1 MIKTR
6 KSAHQN
12 QQKKKIVLYTYCPD
26 EPVKPISQ
34 TVDKNYEILKILPW
48 KIRNP
53 TKLTVTNSEFG
64 QGRYDR
70 NKLKCSEF
78 DILHKLRLS

>member
-1 MIKTR
+1 MIETR
-6 KSAHQN
+6 RSAHQN
-12 QQKKKIVLYTYCPD
+12 HPKKTVLYTYCPD

-34 TVDKNYEILKILPW
+34 TVDKNYEILSNTSWQIM
-48 KIRNP
+48 NP
-53 TKLTVTNSEFG
+53 KKQIVNNSEFG

-70 NKLKCSEF
+70 NRLKCSEF

>member
-1 MIKTR
+1 MNETR
-6 KSAHQN
+6 RSAHQN
-12 QQKKKIVLYTYCPD
+12 HPKKQCCIRIALMNQSNRLVKRLEKVMKFKKIP
-26 EPVKPISQ
+26 
-34 TVDKNYEILKILPW
+34 PW

-53 TKLTVTNSEFG
+53 TKQTVNNSEFG

-70 NKLKCSEF
+70 NRLKCSEL

>member
-1 MIKTR
+1 MIETR
-6 KSAHQN
+6 RSAHQN
-12 QQKKKIVLYTYCPD
+12 HPKKQCCIRIALINQSNRLVKRLTKIMNFLKKKP
-26 EPVKPISQ
+26 
-34 TVDKNYEILKILPW
+34 PW

-53 TKLTVTNSEFG
+53 TKQTVNNSEFG

-78 DILHKLRLS
+78 DIL